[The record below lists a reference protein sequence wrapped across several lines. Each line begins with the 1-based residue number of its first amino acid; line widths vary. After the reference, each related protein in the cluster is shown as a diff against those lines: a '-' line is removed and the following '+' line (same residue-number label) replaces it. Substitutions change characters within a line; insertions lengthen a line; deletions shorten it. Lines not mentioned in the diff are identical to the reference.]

1 MTRSITWM
9 IRRIYSDKP
18 WRIAKRIRERQVSM
32 GRNKISSLTK
42 SELELVRNNANFT
55 EEQAAVFDK
64 LNEDKYIDM
73 GIMNT
78 LGMSN
83 RRYYDVKKVVL
94 KKIDRIS
101 KEFHFDL

>member
-1 MTRSITWM
+1 
-9 IRRIYSDKP
+9 
-18 WRIAKRIRERQVSM
+18 M
-32 GRNKISSLTK
+32 GRNIIPELTR

-101 KEFHFDL
+101 KEFRFDL

>member
-1 MTRSITWM
+1 
-9 IRRIYSDKP
+9 
-18 WRIAKRIRERQVSM
+18 M
-32 GRNKISSLTK
+32 GRNIIPELTR

-101 KEFHFDL
+101 KEFQFDL

>member
-1 MTRSITWM
+1 
-9 IRRIYSDKP
+9 
-18 WRIAKRIRERQVSM
+18 M
-32 GRNKISSLTK
+32 GRNIIPELTR

-55 EEQAAVFDK
+55 EEQSAVFEQ
-64 LNEDKYIDM
+64 LNSDKYIDI
-73 GIMNT
+73 GIMNA

-83 RRYYDVKKVVL
+83 RRYYDVKKVVM

>member
-1 MTRSITWM
+1 M
-9 IRRIYSDKP
+9 
-18 WRIAKRIRERQVSM
+18 
-32 GRNKISSLTK
+32 KISDLTR

-64 LNEDKYIDM
+64 LNEDKYIDV

-83 RRYYDVKKVVL
+83 RRYYDVKKVVM

>member
-1 MTRSITWM
+1 
-9 IRRIYSDKP
+9 
-18 WRIAKRIRERQVSM
+18 M

-42 SELELVRNNANFT
+42 SELELVRDNANFT

-64 LNEDKYIDM
+64 LNEDKYIDV

-83 RRYYDVKKVVL
+83 RRYYDVKKVVM

>member
-1 MTRSITWM
+1 M
-9 IRRIYSDKP
+9 
-18 WRIAKRIRERQVSM
+18 
-32 GRNKISSLTK
+32 KISDLTR

-64 LNEDKYIDM
+64 LNEDKYIDL

-83 RRYYDVKKVVL
+83 RRYYDVKKVVM

>member
-1 MTRSITWM
+1 
-9 IRRIYSDKP
+9 
-18 WRIAKRIRERQVSM
+18 M

-42 SELELVRNNANFT
+42 SELELVRDNANFT
-55 EEQAAVFDK
+55 EEQAAVFEK

-83 RRYYDVKKVVL
+83 GRYYDVKKVVL

>member
-1 MTRSITWM
+1 
-9 IRRIYSDKP
+9 
-18 WRIAKRIRERQVSM
+18 M

-55 EEQAAVFDK
+55 EEQAAVFEK

>member
-1 MTRSITWM
+1 
-9 IRRIYSDKP
+9 
-18 WRIAKRIRERQVSM
+18 M

-42 SELELVRNNANFT
+42 SELELVRDNANFT
-55 EEQAAVFDK
+55 EEQAAVFEK

>member
-1 MTRSITWM
+1 
-9 IRRIYSDKP
+9 
-18 WRIAKRIRERQVSM
+18 M

>member
-1 MTRSITWM
+1 MGLHKV
-9 IRRIYSDKP
+9 SD
-18 WRIAKRIRERQVSM
+18 
-32 GRNKISSLTK
+32 LTK

-64 LNEDKYIDM
+64 LNEDKYIDI

-83 RRYYDVKKVVL
+83 RRYYDVKKVVM

>member
-1 MTRSITWM
+1 
-9 IRRIYSDKP
+9 
-18 WRIAKRIRERQVSM
+18 
-32 GRNKISSLTK
+32 
-42 SELELVRNNANFT
+42 VRNNANFT

-64 LNEDKYIDM
+64 LNEDKYIDI

-83 RRYYDVKKVVL
+83 RRYYDVKKVVM

>member
-1 MTRSITWM
+1 
-9 IRRIYSDKP
+9 
-18 WRIAKRIRERQVSM
+18 M

-42 SELELVRNNANFT
+42 SELELVRDNANFT

>member
-1 MTRSITWM
+1 MRTE
-9 IRRIYSDKP
+9 RREKI
-18 WRIAKRIRERQVSM
+18 
-32 GRNKISSLTK
+32 GRNIIPELTR

-101 KEFHFDL
+101 KEFRFDL

>member
-1 MTRSITWM
+1 MRISDLTR
-9 IRRIYSDKP
+9 
-18 WRIAKRIRERQVSM
+18 
-32 GRNKISSLTK
+32 

-64 LNEDKYIDM
+64 LNEDKYIDL

-83 RRYYDVKKVVL
+83 RRYYDVKKVVM

>member
-1 MTRSITWM
+1 MRH
-9 IRRIYSDKP
+9 
-18 WRIAKRIRERQVSM
+18 
-32 GRNKISSLTK
+32 KISDLTR

-55 EEQAAVFDK
+55 EEQAAVFEK
-64 LNEDKYIDM
+64 LNEDKYIDV

-83 RRYYDVKKVVL
+83 KRYYDVKKVVM

>member
-1 MTRSITWM
+1 
-9 IRRIYSDKP
+9 
-18 WRIAKRIRERQVSM
+18 M

-101 KEFHFDL
+101 KEFHFDF